1 MIEFFK
7 IKKEDELFN
16 TVLPPFDNRDWPD
29 IVSNHGFIWIRNP
42 FLDLSGQLDSLVA
55 NTIFKTTDLD
65 LKCSIHRM
73 ELDVSIPT
81 IDFLRFVE
89 TTFLDGIDFVFSE
102 KHQSSGFDLASIPKN
117 RWPAVMAQNQIIF
130 TFHRPAGGE
139 PSVLTS
145 PTVDVLN
152 SIIHR
157 LSHK

>member
-1 MIEFFK
+1 MTEFFK
-7 IKKEDELFN
+7 IENEDGVFK
-16 TVLPPFDNRDWPD
+16 TILPPFDNKDWPE
-29 IVSNHGFIWIRNP
+29 IVSTHGYIWIRNP

-73 ELDVSIPT
+73 ELDVSVPT

-89 TTFLDGIDFVFSE
+89 VNFSHGIDFILSK
-102 KHQSSGFDLASIPKN
+102 KHQPTGFDLSSIPKSK
-117 RWPAVMAQNQIIF
+117 WPIVMAQNKIIL

-145 PTVDVLN
+145 STPEVLK
-152 SIIHR
+152 SICER
-157 LSHK
+157 LSQN